1 MLELDERNYA
11 SQVEHGKAVLI
22 GLCKGAPLCEGF
34 LPFAETSELQCC
46 KLDLTAQPE
55 LARRLSCHRVTPSL
69 LLLQEGKVIQRFW
82 GSYDSDALE
91 KILRSR

>member
-1 MLELDERNYA
+1 MLELDERNFI
-11 SQVEHGKAVLI
+11 SQVEQGQAVLI

-46 KLDLTAQPE
+46 KLDLTAQPG
-55 LARRLSCHRVTPSL
+55 LAQRLSCHRVTPSL

-82 GSYDSDALE
+82 GNYDSDALE
-91 KILRSR
+91 RILRSR

>member
-1 MLELDERNYA
+1 MLELDERNFM
-11 SQVEHGKAVLI
+11 SQVEQGQAVLI

-46 KLDLTAQPE
+46 KLDLAAQPG

-82 GSYDSDALE
+82 GNYDSDALE
-91 KILRSR
+91 RILRSR

>member
-1 MLELDERNYA
+1 MLELDERNFM
-11 SQVEHGKAVLI
+11 SQVEQGQAVLI

-46 KLDLTAQPE
+46 KLDLTAQPG
-55 LARRLSCHRVTPSL
+55 LAQRLSCHRVTPSL

-82 GSYDSDALE
+82 GNYDSDALE
-91 KILRSR
+91 RILRSR

>member
-1 MLELDERNYA
+1 MLELDERNFI
-11 SQVEHGKAVLI
+11 SQVEQGQAVLI

-46 KLDLTAQPE
+46 KLDLAAQPG
-55 LARRLSCHRVTPSL
+55 LAQRLSCHRVTPSL

-82 GSYDSDALE
+82 GNYDSDALE
-91 KILRSR
+91 RILRSR